1 MRMCTFTSKIVM
13 ACREE
18 TAVFPQNCA
27 EMLVKLIRFYDEYYL
42 HQFTS
47 FVYKLHCN
55 YSEND
60 LEVKMEGIK

>member
-13 ACREE
+13 AFWEE
-18 TAVFPQNCA
+18 TAVFPKKSA
-27 EMLVKLIRFYDEYYL
+27 EMSVKLIRFYDEYYL